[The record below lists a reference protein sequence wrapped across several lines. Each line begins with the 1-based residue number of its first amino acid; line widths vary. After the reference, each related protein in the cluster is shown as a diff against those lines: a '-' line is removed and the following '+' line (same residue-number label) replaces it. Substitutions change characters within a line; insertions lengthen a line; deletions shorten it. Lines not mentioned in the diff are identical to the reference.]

1 MDLKQLET
9 FVCVAKTGSMT
20 SAAKMLY
27 LTPPTLARQ
36 IDLLEEEMG
45 VKLFS
50 RSTQGMTLTETGKIC
65 FEASQRILDMAAQM
79 KQRCREAERGRRQ
92 VVRIGSLKG
101 LVPDCYPGIK
111 RAVRMRCPQIRLEHV
126 EDTLENL
133 RDQLLDGSLDFV
145 EYYDAPL
152 ARYSQLQYIPLIW
165 EGRNC
170 LMTSSHRLAGKE
182 KIELSDLMG
191 ERVNVYEFERVPGL
205 REYIEAHMPGL
216 TLIEGKKPG
225 AALSKEGYS
234 YYTVLDICNDGD
246 ICLIPTHCKNFFAPL
261 VAPPLDIELTWSVG
275 LIGRKELTPE
285 ARQVIEAAQALPEV
299 FHRE

>member
-50 RSTQGMTLTETGKIC
+50 RSTQGMVLTQTGRIC
-65 FEASQRILDMAAQM
+65 FETSQRILDMAAQM
-79 KQRCREAERGRRQ
+79 KQKCRESEQGRRQ

-111 RAVRMRCPQIRLEHV
+111 RAVQMRCPQIRLEHV

-133 RDQLLDGSLDFV
+133 REQLFDESLDFI

-152 ARYSQLQYIPLIW
+152 AHHPKLQYIPLIL

-182 KIELSDLMG
+182 KIELSDLAG
-191 ERVNVYEFERVPGL
+191 ERVNVFQFERVPGL

-216 TLIEGKKPG
+216 TLIEGQKPG
-225 AALSKEGYS
+225 AAPVKEGYG
-234 YYTVLDICNDGD
+234 YYTVLDICNEGD

-261 VAPPLDIELTWSVG
+261 VAPPLDIELKWSVG
-275 LIGRKELTPE
+275 LIGRKEMTPE
-285 ARQVIEAAQALPEV
+285 ARQVIDAAHALPEA
-299 FHRE
+299 FYLD

>member
-1 MDLKQLET
+1 MDLKQLEI
-9 FVCVAKTGSMT
+9 FVCVAQTGSMT
-20 SAAKMLY
+20 SAAKTLY
-27 LTPPTLARQ
+27 LTPPALSRQ
-36 IDLLEEEMG
+36 IDLLEKEMG

-50 RSTQGMTLTETGKIC
+50 RSTQGMTLTETGRIC
-65 FEASQRILDMAAQM
+65 FEASRRMLDMAAQM
-79 KQRCREAERGRRQ
+79 KRQCREAERGRRQ

-111 RAVRMRCPQIRLEHV
+111 RAVGTRCPQIRLEHV

-133 RDQLLDGSLDFV
+133 RDQLLDESLDFV

-152 ARYSQLQYIPLIW
+152 ARDPQLQYIPLIW

-182 KIELSDLMG
+182 KIELSDLVG

-205 REYIEAHMPGL
+205 REYVEAHMPGV

-225 AALSKEGYS
+225 AAPVEGYS

-275 LIGRKELTPE
+275 LIGRKELTAG
-285 ARQVIEAAQALPEV
+285 ARRVIEAARALPEV